1 MHPQHP
7 GLKISILNHG
17 YTTEVQQWYKKKI
30 IKKSKCIK
38 NKIAFT
44 FWVSDT
50 HFYVDEALY
59 LKKKINEIS
68 FIGSKLL
75 GLKQKCPAARNLILF
90 FIFFLYIF
98 LYYKKCILNKTKLSP
113 IFNFAI

>member
-1 MHPQHP
+1 MDIRQRFNN
-7 GLKISILNHG
+7 GI
-17 YTTEVQQWYKKKI
+17 KKI

-68 FIGSKLL
+68 FTSEY
-75 GLKQKCPAARNLILF
+75 
-90 FIFFLYIF
+90 IFFKILYIF
-98 LYYKKCILNKTKLSP
+98 LLYIY
-113 IFNFAI
+113 IF